1 MVREGIVLGHL
12 VSERGIE
19 VDRAKIEVIEQL
31 PPPVN
36 VKGIRSFLG
45 HAGFY
50 RRFIKDF
57 SFIARPLTRLL
68 AKDVSFEFDYECLRS
83 FEILKKTLI
92 LAPII
97 QPPDWSLPFEIM
109 CDASDDAV
117 GAVLGQTKDKKHHAI
132 AYASKTLIG
141 PQLNYATTKKE
152 LLAIVFA
159 IYKFRSYL
167 VGAKVIIYSDHAAL
181 KYLLTKKDAKPH
193 LIRWI
198 LLLQEFDLEIKDKK
212 GVENFVAD
220 HLSRM

>member
-19 VDRAKIEVIEQL
+19 VDRAKIKVIEQL

-45 HAGFY
+45 HADFY

-57 SFIARPLTRLL
+57 SFIARPLTHLL
-68 AKDVSFEFDYECLRS
+68 AKDVPFEFDDACLTS
-83 FEILKKTLI
+83 FEILKKALI

-109 CDASDDAV
+109 CDASDYVV

-132 AYASKTLIG
+132 AYASKTL
-141 PQLNYATTKKE
+141 T
-152 LLAIVFA
+152 
-159 IYKFRSYL
+159 
-167 VGAKVIIYSDHAAL
+167 
-181 KYLLTKKDAKPH
+181 
-193 LIRWI
+193 
-198 LLLQEFDLEIKDKK
+198 
-212 GVENFVAD
+212 
-220 HLSRM
+220 